1 MTNAVDPAVRAS
13 LIRPN
18 SSVAAYAMAGALSK
32 ELLHDAK
39 GFSSDVRFSTMDRI
53 DRLCIELQV

>member
-1 MTNAVDPAVRAS
+1 MTGFIDPAVRAS

-32 ELLHDAK
+32 ELLHD
-39 GFSSDVRFSTMDRI
+39 RFAGAGLGGTIRP
-53 DRLCIELQV
+53 